1 MAQIPVPGAREVLPE
16 LDIFPPQWQR
26 RWTVLLR
33 GLLVIP
39 QYLVSPLGWEIL
51 AVFFWLSVL
60 ILGRM
65 PRPVFEATAAVVRYT
80 MRAYAYFMM
89 LTSAYPKWLFDG
101 RALLIV
107 IIVLGVLGSI
117 GENISSAVL
126 QNRDVST
133 DNTPDQNQ
141 LVATLQGY

>member
-1 MAQIPVPGAREVLPE
+1 
-16 LDIFPPQWQR
+16 
-26 RWTVLLR
+26 
-33 GLLVIP
+33 
-39 QYLVSPLGWEIL
+39 
-51 AVFFWLSVL
+51 VL

-65 PRPVFEATAAVVRYT
+65 PQPVFEATAAVVRYT
-80 MRAYAYFMM
+80 MRAQAYFMM
-89 LTSAYPKWLFDG
+89 LTSAYPKWLFGG